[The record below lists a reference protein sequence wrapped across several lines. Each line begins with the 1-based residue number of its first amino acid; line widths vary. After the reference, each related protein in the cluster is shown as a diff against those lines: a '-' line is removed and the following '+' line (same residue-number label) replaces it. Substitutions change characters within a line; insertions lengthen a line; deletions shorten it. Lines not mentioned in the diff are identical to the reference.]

1 MIMTIQKKNFHILH
15 NDREDEIEEYQKNME
30 ENPGYSAE
38 LLRQHKS
45 VFFPHISEIGNGI
58 R

>member
-1 MIMTIQKKNFHILH
+1 MAMQRENFYILH
-15 NDREDEIEEYQKNME
+15 NDREDRIEEYQKNMAK
-30 ENPGYSAE
+30 NPGHYAE

-45 VFFPHISEIGNGI
+45 VFFPHVSETESDI